1 MDQGVIRSLKAKYR
15 KNMVRKIIRNLEKNK
30 ALPAIS
36 ILNGMQM
43 LVSAWNS
50 VSIETIVNC
59 FRKAGISPT
68 NQEAAIA
75 EDDNPFKDLQD
86 EIDVLRNVQSDLV
99 PDVNAS
105 SLIDVDSEVSAVQPP
120 LTNSE
125 ILAEFFKTGDISD
138 GDDKIIYASDDIE
151 EEPVKCHGK
160 TDLLNAVVLLQKFS
174 LFSANGEAVLIN
186 CLNIER
192 NIDNYFMKRIKQTR
206 IKDYFKL

>member
-59 FRKAGISPT
+59 FRKPGISPA

-75 EDDNPFKDLQD
+75 EEVDPFKDLQD
-86 EIDVLRNVQSDLV
+86 EIDVLRNV
-99 PDVNAS
+99 
-105 SLIDVDSEVSAVQPP
+105 
-120 LTNSE
+120 
-125 ILAEFFKTGDISD
+125 
-138 GDDKIIYASDDIE
+138 
-151 EEPVKCHGK
+151 
-160 TDLLNAVVLLQKFS
+160 
-174 LFSANGEAVLIN
+174 
-186 CLNIER
+186 
-192 NIDNYFMKRIKQTR
+192 
-206 IKDYFKL
+206 